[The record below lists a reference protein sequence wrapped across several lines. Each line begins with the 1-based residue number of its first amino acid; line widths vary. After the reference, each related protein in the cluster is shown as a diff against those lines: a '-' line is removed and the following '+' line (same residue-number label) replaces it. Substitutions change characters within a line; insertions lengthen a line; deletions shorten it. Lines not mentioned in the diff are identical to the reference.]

1 MNERE
6 NFHGNF
12 NRGQKNP
19 AQHNEN
25 RNKYPD
31 ITPKDYFKPNSDI
44 VKDDL
49 FSVTA
54 DKITE
59 SFSKEGGITGSQI
72 RKFYDEVLRL
82 RLKLDSAND
91 KEKKFVEI
99 LPYLKMLIPKVVY
112 FKNRKNVNV
121 DESFESFIKMNIENI
136 TKVKEFEVFCDLFE
150 AVIAYTKK
158 YPNLKK

>member
-6 NFHGNF
+6 NSYEKDNSE
-12 NRGQKNP
+12 QKNP
-19 AQHNEN
+19 SHN
-25 RNKYPD
+25 

-54 DKITE
+54 NKITE
-59 SFSKEGGITGSQI
+59 SFSKEGKIKGIRII

-150 AVIAYTKK
+150 AVLAYTKK
-158 YPNLKK
+158 YKEQ

>member
-6 NFHGNF
+6 NFYGNV

-19 AQHNEN
+19 NQYNEN
-25 RNKYPD
+25 RNRYPG

-99 LPYLKMLIPKVVY
+99 LPYIKMLIPKVIY
-112 FKNRKNVNV
+112 SKSRNNTN
-121 DESFESFIKMNIENI
+121 ESFESFIKMNIENI

-158 YPNLKK
+158 YWNLKK

>member
-1 MNERE
+1 
-6 NFHGNF
+6 
-12 NRGQKNP
+12 
-19 AQHNEN
+19 
-25 RNKYPD
+25 
-31 ITPKDYFKPNSDI
+31 
-44 VKDDL
+44 
-49 FSVTA
+49 
-54 DKITE
+54 
-59 SFSKEGGITGSQI
+59 I

-91 KEKKFVEI
+91 KEKKFAEI
-99 LPYLKMLIPKVVY
+99 LPYLRMLIPKVIY
-112 FKNRKNVNV
+112 SKSRNNV

>member
-6 NFHGNF
+6 NFYGNV

-19 AQHNEN
+19 YQHNEN
-25 RNKYPD
+25 RNRYPG
-31 ITPKDYFKPNSDI
+31 ITPKDYFKEPNSDI

-82 RLKLDSAND
+82 KLKLDSASD
-91 KEKKFVEI
+91 KETKFVEI
-99 LPYLKMLIPKVVY
+99 LPYLKMLIPKVIY
-112 FKNRKNVNV
+112 SKNRNNAN
-121 DESFESFIKMNIENI
+121 ESFESFIKMNIENI
-136 TKVKEFEVFCDLFE
+136 TKVREFEVFCDLFE
-150 AVIAYTKK
+150 AIIAYTKK